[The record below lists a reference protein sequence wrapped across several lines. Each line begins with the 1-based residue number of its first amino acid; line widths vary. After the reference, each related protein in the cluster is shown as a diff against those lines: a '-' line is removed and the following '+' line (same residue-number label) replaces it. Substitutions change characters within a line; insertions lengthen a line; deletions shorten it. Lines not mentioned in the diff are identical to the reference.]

1 MKLVE
6 LVPLAIGLGCTEKN
20 NSADDDKA
28 QEKGKEQEKE
38 KEKEGMDNDSDLR
51 DKTASSTKIKQLHR
65 LVEAMLQQDKS
76 HKGIIFSQW
85 TSYVPSPLSML
96 HPLTK
101 KPPNHKGCWTLWS
114 HT

>member
-20 NSADDDKA
+20 NSADDDKE
-28 QEKGKEQEKE
+28 QEKGKE

-85 TSYVPSPLSML
+85 TSYVPFSPLDVT
-96 HPLTK
+96 PLTK
-101 KPPNHKGCWTLWS
+101 KKSPNHKGCWTL
-114 HT
+114 